1 MIFFFLSLFSTIGK
15 YQELKNGTIP
25 PFKESA
31 WGKQN
36 KNSIGKSGS
45 KKLDDNFVYTQKQK
59 NIWNSFCIF
68 LDERFAEEDLSGI
81 LDSDEIARLRIS
93 SAISPLLELI
103 PSNVKDVESARIRA
117 QAFADKSYASKE
129 ESARLDGLK
138 KLKQKF
144 NRAIV
149 LVLKH
154 VNVQIN
160 LYLHRFLKSGPIKK
174 LRTPWRTVST
184 QRTSAQPSTTRQ
196 RTEDHPSGCTVSI
209 PTRSA

>member
-1 MIFFFLSLFSTIGK
+1 MGRFHHSKKAHSEGR
-15 YQELKNGTIP
+15 
-25 PFKESA
+25 
-31 WGKQN
+31 GKQ
-36 KNSIGKSGS
+36 KKKSICKSVS
-45 KKLDDNFVYTQKQK
+45 KKLDDNFVYTQKHK

-93 SAISPLLELI
+93 PAIPPLLELI
-103 PSNVKDVESARIRA
+103 PSNVRDVESDEDKRARIRA
-117 QAFADKSYASKE
+117 QALADKSYTSKE

-144 NRAIV
+144 NRATV

-154 VNVQIN
+154 VDVQIN

-174 LRTPWRTVST
+174 LRTL
-184 QRTSAQPSTTRQ
+184 
-196 RTEDHPSGCTVSI
+196 
-209 PTRSA
+209 

>member
-1 MIFFFLSLFSTIGK
+1 MIYFFLSLFSTIGK

-103 PSNVKDVESARIRA
+103 PSNIRDVESDEDKRARIRA
-117 QAFADKSYASKE
+117 QAFADKSYACKE

-144 NRAIV
+144 NRATGARV
-149 LVLKH
+149 EARKC
-154 VNVQIN
+154 
-160 LYLHRFLKSGPIKK
+160 
-174 LRTPWRTVST
+174 
-184 QRTSAQPSTTRQ
+184 A
-196 RTEDHPSGCTVSI
+196 D
-209 PTRSA
+209 